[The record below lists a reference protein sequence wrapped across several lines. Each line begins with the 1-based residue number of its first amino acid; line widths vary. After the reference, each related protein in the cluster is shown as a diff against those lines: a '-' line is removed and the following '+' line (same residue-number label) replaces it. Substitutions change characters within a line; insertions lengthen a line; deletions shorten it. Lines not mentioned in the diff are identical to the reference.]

1 MRNIKKLV
9 GIGIMSVMLSTSV
22 FAAGKLPK
30 EASDKDINIYI
41 NDNIQNIPEDMGKA
55 YLDKTNNRV
64 MVPVRYIT
72 ENLGANINFYQRKD
86 TNTSGILIG
95 AIDILV
101 ELDINSTKAK
111 VNNGESEKILNLDS
125 PAILYDGRTYVPIR
139 FISETLGLN
148 VDWKNDSVYITGNF
162 KTKGKRYNYE
172 EDKKAS
178 EKKENDLKDLKKEE
192 QKDLKDI
199 RNNSTKQENKNSLF
213 GWTDPKSW
221 T

>member
-1 MRNIKKLV
+1 MKNIKRLL
-9 GIGIMSVMLSTSV
+9 GIGIMSIVLSTSV

-41 NDNIQNIPEDMGKA
+41 NNSIQNIPEDMGKA

-95 AIDILV
+95 AIDVLV

-111 VNNGESEKILNLDS
+111 VNNGGNENIVNLDS

-148 VDWKNDSVYITGNF
+148 VDWKNDSVYISGNF

-172 EDKKAS
+172 DDNKNS
-178 EKKENDLKDLKKEE
+178 DKKENELKDLKKEGH
-192 QKDLKDI
+192 KDLKDI
-199 RNNSTKQENKNSLF
+199 RDNSSKKENKNSLF
-213 GWTDPKSW
+213 DF
-221 T
+221 

>member
-1 MRNIKKLV
+1 MKNIKRLL
-9 GIGIMSVMLSTSV
+9 GIGIMSIVLSTSV

-30 EASDKDINIYI
+30 EAADKDINIYI
-41 NDNIQNIPEDMGKA
+41 NNSIQNIPEDMGKA

-95 AIDILV
+95 AIDVLV

-111 VNNGESEKILNLDS
+111 VNNGGNENIVNLDS

-148 VDWKNDSVYITGNF
+148 VDWKNDSVYISGNF

-172 EDKKAS
+172 ENHKDLD
-178 EKKENDLKDLKKEE
+178 KKENEIKDLNKEE
-192 QKDLKDI
+192 HKDI
-199 RNNSTKQENKNSLF
+199 KDNSSKKENKNSLF
-213 GWTDPKSW
+213 DF
-221 T
+221 